1 MRRSSPHPSRFFDR
15 LGGMGGSALA
25 CARSFDVYP
34 SADSVCATGAGTAVA
49 APACGSDAVRAAAC
63 GWMSESVSGP
73 GKDASAIAGGGEGE
87 WESGSGSAP
96 GPAREP
102 TSVRPDPESIAGLL
116 ESSIG
121 FGEATSEPDAES
133 LCGLGVSGKGYSKR
147 VGDVL
152 VAKGVPTICD
162 DGECRVR
169 SDSTVVD
176 ILVGG
181 VDMVE
186 VDMVEVDMVEEGK
199 PIFPGCALRGLIDRR
214 IVQVVRVVDAIISS
228 DGEELEEVVEMLS
241 IVVSKP
247 IAGAGGKIQG
257 MTVELM
263 LSAASAASDES
274 PRSATFAV

>member
-1 MRRSSPHPSRFFDR
+1 M
-15 LGGMGGSALA
+15 
-25 CARSFDVYP
+25 
-34 SADSVCATGAGTAVA
+34 
-49 APACGSDAVRAAAC
+49 RAAAC
-63 GWMSESVSGP
+63 GWISESVSGP

-87 WESGSGSAP
+87 WESGSAP

-121 FGEATSEPDAES
+121 FGEATREPDAES

-181 VDMVE
+181 MDIVE
-186 VDMVEVDMVEEGK
+186 VGK

-274 PRSATFAV
+274 PRSATCAV

>member
-15 LGGMGGSALA
+15 LGGIGGSALA

-34 SADSVCATGAGTAVA
+34 SADSDCATGAGAAVA

-63 GWMSESVSGP
+63 GWISESVSGP
-73 GKDASAIAGGGEGE
+73 GKDESAIAGGGEGE
-87 WESGSGSAP
+87 WGSGSGP

-121 FGEATSEPDAES
+121 FGEATREPDAES

-152 VAKGVPTICD
+152 VANGVPTICD

-181 VDMVE
+181 

-241 IVVSKP
+241 IVVSNP
-247 IAGAGGKIQG
+247 IAGAGDKVQG
-257 MTVELM
+257 TTVGLM
-263 LSAASAASDES
+263 LSAASGASDES